1 MPSLG
6 PSSSSRS
13 LATVSKMNT
22 HASRRAIRLAN
33 CSRAG
38 LHGQHKGCNRT
49 WHARKMRCQGASP
62 LSCAIHTVGWSGRQA
77 VACRRQQGYDANWC
91 QAHCRGAGKPQ
102 SQQRTSQRF
111 RDTHSLSV
119 NSASTSTVCAVVVS
133 KNAAGVS
140 TDAMM

>member
-38 LHGQHKGCNRT
+38 LHGQCEGCNST
-49 WHARKMRCQGASP
+49 WHTGKMQCVSASSQLCHP
-62 LSCAIHTVGWSGRQA
+62 HCGMVGRQDS
-77 VACRRQQGYDANWC
+77 G
-91 QAHCRGAGKPQ
+91 
-102 SQQRTSQRF
+102 
-111 RDTHSLSV
+111 L
-119 NSASTSTVCAVVVS
+119 
-133 KNAAGVS
+133 
-140 TDAMM
+140 